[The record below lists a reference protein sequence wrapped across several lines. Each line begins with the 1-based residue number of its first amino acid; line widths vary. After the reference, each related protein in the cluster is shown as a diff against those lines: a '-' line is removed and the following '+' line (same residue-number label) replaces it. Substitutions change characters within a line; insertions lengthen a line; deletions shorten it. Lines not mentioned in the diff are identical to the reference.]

1 MTAHR
6 LLLSVA
12 VTASALTLVS
22 AVAAKTISGSG
33 RSDVLRG
40 TAKADRIYGKRG
52 KDTLYGL
59 AGNDVLIPGPGA
71 DTVYCGPGR
80 DTVQADAADAVAQDC
95 EVVKRKPAAVAGS
108 YEGVSSQNEH
118 VTFDVTSAVAGP
130 VVTSF
135 RINSL
140 NQSCQP
146 PDELSI
152 TGPLDFGAGQAP
164 VAPGGT
170 FTFRYAGPGTV
181 SGNPAT
187 FDIRVMGR
195 FTGTKAAGTARFD
208 MAFTKSE
215 TDFTCSSGEVDW
227 TTSRRP

>member
-1 MTAHR
+1 MTVRR
-6 LLLSVA
+6 LLSLAA
-12 VTASALTLVS
+12 VGAAGLTLVS
-22 AVAAKTISGSG
+22 AVGARTIFGSS
-33 RSDVLRG
+33 RNDVLRG
-40 TAKADRIYGKRG
+40 TAQADRIYGKQG

-80 DTVQADAADAVAQDC
+80 DTVQADAADAVAKDC
-95 EVVKRKPAAVAGS
+95 EIVKRKPAAVSGS

-118 VTFDVTSAVAGP
+118 VAFDVVAAGP

-146 PDELSI
+146 PDEVAIS
-152 TGPLDFGAGQAP
+152 GPLDFGAGKAP
-164 VAPGGT
+164 VAPAGT
-170 FTFRYAGPGTV
+170 FTFRYLGPGTV

-187 FDIRVMGR
+187 FDLRVTGT

-208 MAFTKSE
+208 MTFTQSE
-215 TDFTCSSGEVDW
+215 TAYTCSSGEVDW
-227 TTSRRP
+227 TASRAP